1 MRVLVTG
8 ASGFCGRHLCQY
20 AISKGA
26 KVLGLAQSRDVPRGV
41 TRIQGD
47 ISGRDAVDA
56 ALALSNPDWIFH
68 LAAALPESGATDE
81 DFVRVNVLGTHQ
93 LLAAAA
99 EIPDKRVRVLVVS
112 SSAIYGQPDDPDTAI
127 SEDSP
132 LRPIS
137 LYATTKIAQEALAEQ
152 FFNVGKVDT
161 VRVRGFNLTGP
172 GEPTSLVCSRVAQQ
186 VARIECGLQEPVVT
200 ARMLTPRRD
209 FLDVRDAVGAY
220 WAALESGVSGDV
232 YNVCSGSSV
241 SVGEIAQRLAALS
254 ERDDLKIIG
263 DRGDIDR
270 PGGISGQVGD
280 PSRLRAASGWVPTT
294 PLETSLKDLLASW
307 RLRIST

>member
-8 ASGFCGRHLCQY
+8 ASGFCGRHLCQH

-26 KVLGLAQSRDVPRGV
+26 EVLGLARSRDVSRGV

-47 ISGRDAVDA
+47 ISDRDAVDA
-56 ALALSNPDWIFH
+56 ALARSNPDWIFH

-93 LLAAAA
+93 LLTAAA

-112 SSAIYGQPDDPDTAI
+112 SSAVYGQPDDPDTAI
-127 SEDSP
+127 SEDSA
-132 LRPIS
+132 LRPLS

-172 GEPTSLVCSRVAQQ
+172 GEPTSLVCSRFAQQ
-186 VARIECGLQEPVVT
+186 VARIECGLQEPLVT
-200 ARMLTPRRD
+200 ARVLTPRRD
-209 FLDVRDAVGAY
+209 FLDVRDAVVAY

-263 DRGDIDR
+263 DRGDIGR